1 MSFCDYCVKYPATDN
16 KIVVV
21 RHIES
26 NTKFEIYDNI
36 NEMIEDYK
44 TNSAE
49 IKICDKCKYKIYW
62 MTETKNKN
70 NYFIDEFEILRFIM
84 SL

>member
-1 MSFCDYCVKYPATDN
+1 
-16 KIVVV
+16 
-21 RHIES
+21 
-26 NTKFEIYDNI
+26 
-36 NEMIEDYK
+36 MIEDYK

-70 NYFIDEFEILRFIM
+70 NYFIDEFEIIRFIM